1 MKIMFVFGGKQKG
14 GAERV
19 ITNLA
24 NGLIKNN
31 VVSFLGV
38 KKIDNLY
45 KYNDDISYYILD
57 DDNVKYHSFID
68 RNYKRV
74 KKMIKYMKE
83 ENPDIIVSFA
93 GEQCYRTLFVNLFN
107 KRKIIVSLRNDP
119 IHEYNSFFKKL
130 LMKILYRRAN
140 GFVFQTED
148 ARDYFNKKIRDNSII
163 IPNPI
168 NEQFIV
174 DPYKGKR
181 EKIIVNAGRLAPQK
195 NQDLLI
201 KAFNEFNKK
210 VKGYKLY
217 IYGEGELE
225 EELRKTIDELKLN
238 DLVILKGNVSNLKD
252 EIYNKALFVLSS
264 DFEGMP
270 NALIE
275 AMALGMPS
283 ISTDCPC
290 GGPKYLIKNGKNGL
304 LVPVHDVSK
313 LAGAMEKALSS
324 EKYANGL
331 GIEANKIKNKLDPHK
346 IENMWVDYINKVLNG
361 GVKNER

>member
-1 MKIMFVFGGKQKG
+1 MKIMIIFGGKQKG

-31 VVSFLGV
+31 KVSFLGV

-45 KYNDDISYYILD
+45 KYNDNIPYYILD
-57 DDNVKYHSFID
+57 GENDKYHSFID

-74 KKMIKYMKE
+74 KKMIKFIKE
-83 ENPDIIVSFA
+83 DNPDIIISFA

-119 IHEYNSFFKKL
+119 VHEYKSLFT
-130 LMKILYRRAN
+130 KILMRLVYRRAD

-148 ARDYFNKKIRDNSII
+148 ARDYFSNRIRSKSII

-168 NEQFIV
+168 NKQFIG

-195 NQDLLI
+195 NQVLLI
-201 KAFNEFNKK
+201 NAFAEFNKK
-210 VKGYKLY
+210 NKNYKLY

-225 EELRKTIDELKLN
+225 EVLKYRIAELNLQKSI
-238 DLVILKGNVSNLKD
+238 ILKGD
-252 EIYNKALFVLSS
+252 
-264 DFEGMP
+264 
-270 NALIE
+270 
-275 AMALGMPS
+275 
-283 ISTDCPC
+283 
-290 GGPKYLIKNGKNGL
+290 
-304 LVPVHDVSK
+304 
-313 LAGAMEKALSS
+313 
-324 EKYANGL
+324 
-331 GIEANKIKNKLDPHK
+331 
-346 IENMWVDYINKVLNG
+346 
-361 GVKNER
+361 